1 MVTFTIQ
8 LILEKMDYKEICDKV
23 IEIAK
28 EAGSF
33 MREEQ
38 KSFTESKVEEKS
50 INSLVSYVDK
60 TAEKMI
66 VDFLSEL
73 LPEAGYIAE
82 EGTST
87 KTGEVYNWI
96 IDPLDGTTNFIHGLP
111 TYAVSIALRKNDR
124 IVLGVVYEVGMD
136 ECFYAFGEGK
146 AYLNGK
152 EISVKNNPLLKDSLI
167 ATGFPY
173 YDFSRNTA
181 FYNTLMTITQRTRG
195 MRRLGTAAT
204 DLVYVACGRFDAFYE
219 YGLSPW
225 DVAAG
230 AFIVEQA
237 GGKISDYS
245 GKDNWLFGKEI
256 VASSTDL
263 YDDFFKIIYDE
274 FSVAENDDFLL

>member
-1 MVTFTIQ
+1 
-8 LILEKMDYKEICDKV
+8 MDYKKLCDNV
-23 IEIAK
+23 IKLSK
-28 EAGSF
+28 EVGDF
-33 MREEQ
+33 MRAEQ
-38 KSFTESKVEEKS
+38 INFSESKVEEKS

-66 VDFLSEL
+66 VDKLSTYIT
-73 LPEAGYIAE
+73 EAGFIAE

-87 KTGEVYNWI
+87 KVGEVYNWI
-96 IDPLDGTTNFIHGLP
+96 IDPLDGTTNYIHGLP
-111 TYAVSIALRKNDR
+111 TYAVSIALKKHDK

-136 ECFYAFGEGK
+136 ECFYAYGVDK
-146 AYLNGK
+146 AYMNGK
-152 EISVKNNPLLKDSLI
+152 EINVKNNSLLKDSLI

-204 DLVYVACGRFDAFYE
+204 DLAYVACGRFDAFYE

-230 AFIVEQA
+230 AYIVEQA

-256 VASSTDL
+256 IASSKKL

-274 FSVAENDDFLL
+274 FDNDDNQDILL

>member
-1 MVTFTIQ
+1 VVTFTIQ

-152 EISVKNNPLLKDSLI
+152 EISVENNPLLKDSLI

-230 AFIVEQA
+230 AFIAEQA

>member
-1 MVTFTIQ
+1 MN
-8 LILEKMDYKEICDKV
+8 YKELCNKV
-23 IEIAK
+23 IDIAK
-28 EAGSF
+28 ETGAF
-33 MREEQ
+33 MRKEQ
-38 KSFTESKVEEKS
+38 QNFSESKVEEKS

-66 VDFLSEL
+66 VDKLSAF

-82 EGTST
+82 EGTSD
-87 KTGEVYNWI
+87 KKGEIYNWI
-96 IDPLDGTTNFIHGLP
+96 IDPLDGTTNYIHGLP
-111 TYAVSIALRKNDR
+111 TYAVSIALKKEND

-136 ECFYAFGEGK
+136 ECFYAFGDGK
-146 AYLNGK
+146 AYLNEK

-181 FYNTLMTITQRTRG
+181 FYNTLMTYTQKTRG

-230 AFIVEQA
+230 AYIVEQA
-237 GGKISDYS
+237 GGKVSDYS
-245 GKDNWLFGKEI
+245 GKNNWLFGKEI
-256 VASSTDL
+256 IASSSIL
-263 YDDFFKIIYDE
+263 YNDFAQIVFDE
-274 FSVAENDDFLL
+274 FGQDNISQDILL

>member
-1 MVTFTIQ
+1 
-8 LILEKMDYKEICDKV
+8 MDYNKLCNKV

-28 EAGSF
+28 VTGAF
-33 MREEQ
+33 MKKEQ
-38 KSFTESKVEEKS
+38 LSFTESKVEEKS

-60 TAEKMI
+60 QAEKMI
-66 VDFLSEL
+66 IDFLKDI

-87 KTGEVYNWI
+87 KTGEVFNWI
-96 IDPLDGTTNFIHGLP
+96 IDPLDGTTNYIHGLP
-111 TYAVSIALRKNDR
+111 TYAVSIALKKEDK

-136 ECFYAFGEGK
+136 ECFYAYGDGK
-146 AYLNGK
+146 AYLNEK
-152 EISVKNNPLLKDSLI
+152 EISVKDNSLLKDSLI

-181 FYNTLMTITQRTRG
+181 FYNTLMNITQRTRG

-230 AFIVEQA
+230 AYIVEQS
-237 GGKISDYS
+237 GGVISDYS

-256 VASSTDL
+256 IASSSKL
-263 YDDFFKIIYDE
+263 YDDFYKIIYDE
-274 FSVAENDDFLL
+274 FSKGENEDILL

>member
-1 MVTFTIQ
+1 
-8 LILEKMDYKEICDKV
+8 MDYKTLCNKV
-23 IEIAK
+23 ITIAK
-28 EAGSF
+28 EAGAF
-33 MREEQ
+33 MRKEQ
-38 KSFTESKVEEKS
+38 LSFTEAKVEEKS

-60 TAEKMI
+60 QAEKMI
-66 VDFLSEL
+66 VDFLSKL

-87 KTGEVYNWI
+87 KVGEVYNWI
-96 IDPLDGTTNFIHGLP
+96 IDPLDGTTNYIHGLP
-111 TYAVSIALRKNDR
+111 TYAVSIALKKDDK
-124 IVLGVVYEVGMD
+124 IVLGVVYEVGMN
-136 ECFYAFGEGK
+136 ECFYAYGEGK
-146 AYLNGK
+146 AYLDGK
-152 EISVKNNPLLKDSLI
+152 EIYVKDNALLKDSLI

-181 FYNTLMTITQRTRG
+181 FYNTLMTITQKTRG

-204 DLVYVACGRFDAFYE
+204 DLIYVACGRFDAFYE

-256 VASSTDL
+256 IASSSKL
-263 YDDFFKIIYDE
+263 YDDFYKIIYDE
-274 FSVAENDDFLL
+274 FSQGENEDILL

>member
-1 MVTFTIQ
+1 M
-8 LILEKMDYKEICDKV
+8 KKEQ
-23 IEIAK
+23 EGFS
-28 EAGSF
+28 EA
-33 MREEQ
+33 
-38 KSFTESKVEEKS
+38 KVEEKS

-66 VDFLSEL
+66 VDFLSDL
-73 LPEAGYIAE
+73 IPEAGYIAE

-87 KTGEVYNWI
+87 KVGEVYNWI
-96 IDPLDGTTNFIHGLP
+96 IDPLDGTTNYIHGLP
-111 TYAVSIALRKNDR
+111 TYAVSIALKKADK
-124 IVLGVVYEVGMD
+124 IILGVVYEVGMD
-136 ECFYAFGEGK
+136 ECFYAYGNGK

-152 EISVKNNPLLKDSLI
+152 EISVKENDQLKDSLI

-181 FYNTLMTITQRTRG
+181 FYNTLMTITQTTRG

-230 AFIVEQA
+230 AYIVEQA

-256 VASSTDL
+256 IASSSNL
-263 YDDFFKIIYDE
+263 FNDFFKIIFDE
-274 FSVAENDDFLL
+274 FSKTENEDILL

>member
-1 MVTFTIQ
+1 M
-8 LILEKMDYKEICDKV
+8 EYKDLCYKV
-23 IEIAK
+23 IDLSK
-28 EAGSF
+28 EVGAF
-33 MREEQ
+33 MKEEQ

-60 TAEKMI
+60 QAEKMI
-66 VDFLSEL
+66 VDQLTKL
-73 LPEAGYIAE
+73 IPEAGYIAE

-87 KTGEVYNWI
+87 KVGEVYNWI
-96 IDPLDGTTNFIHGLP
+96 IDPLDGTTNYIHGLP
-111 TYAVSIALRKNDR
+111 TYAVSIALKKEDK

-136 ECFYAFGEGK
+136 ECFYAYGDGK
-146 AYLNGK
+146 SYLNGK
-152 EISVKNNPLLKDSLI
+152 EISVKDNSLLKDSLI

-181 FYNTLMTITQRTRG
+181 FYNTLMIITQRTRG

-219 YGLSPW
+219 YGLRPW

-230 AFIVEQA
+230 AYIVEQA
-237 GGKISDYS
+237 GGVISDYS
-245 GKDNWLFGKEI
+245 GENDWLFGKEI
-256 VASSTDL
+256 IASSSKL

-274 FSVAENDDFLL
+274 FSQGENEDILL